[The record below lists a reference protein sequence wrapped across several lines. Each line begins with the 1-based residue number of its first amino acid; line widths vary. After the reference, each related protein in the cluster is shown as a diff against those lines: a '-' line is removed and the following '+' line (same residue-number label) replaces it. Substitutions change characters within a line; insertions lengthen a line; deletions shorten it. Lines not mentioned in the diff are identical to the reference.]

1 MQEEHQVTLTISDDG
16 KGMEEAT
23 EGMGLQNIRER
34 ITPFEGRT
42 DIITANGKGTDINI
56 TLPL

>member
-1 MQEEHQVTLTISDDG
+1 MQDEKEVTLTVSDDG
-16 KGMEEAT
+16 KGMQEGT

-34 ITPFEGRT
+34 IAPYKGQTN
-42 DIITANGKGTDINI
+42 IVTANGKGTDIHI

>member
-1 MQEEHQVTLTISDDG
+1 MQDS
-16 KGMEEAT
+16 K

-34 ITPFEGRT
+34 ITPYHGTINIASVEEQ
-42 DIITANGKGTDINI
+42 GTDINI

>member
-1 MQEEHQVTLTISDDG
+1 MTLTVSDDG
-16 KGMEEAT
+16 RGMADGA

-34 ITPFEGRT
+34 IEPYKGRLN
-42 DIITANGKGTDINI
+42 IVTANGKGTDINI

>member
-1 MQEEHQVTLTISDDG
+1 
-16 KGMEEAT
+16 MEGEACGD

-34 ITPFEGRT
+34 IEPYHGRL
-42 DIITANGKGTDINI
+42 DIITAEGKGTDINI

>member
-1 MQEEHQVTLTISDDG
+1 MQDDKEITLTVSDNG
-16 KGMEEAT
+16 RGMAAGN

-34 ITPFEGRT
+34 IDPYHGTLN
-42 DIITANGKGTDINI
+42 IVTAEGKGTDINI